1 MVWNIG
7 GKSSCL
13 DQLVRLSGSLP
24 VVVHLVDFTTVL
36 AQELKWEGLILLAV
50 FFYIGIT
57 FYGKSYNAKI
67 ANKWCVASSN
77 V

>member
-13 DQLVRLSGSLP
+13 DQLVRLSPPL
-24 VVVHLVDFTTVL
+24 VVHLVDFTTVL

-67 ANKWCVASSN
+67 ANKWYVASSCN